1 MRNVQDYHATG
12 DAKFHMPAQRAKRKI
27 LATPLVLGYLRKVTF
42 VRIFKKRM
50 VETMFYL
57 GRKIEEKNIQYKM
70 LPAEG
75 KLNVILIKKI
85 VSSI

>member
-1 MRNVQDYHATG
+1 
-12 DAKFHMPAQRAKRKI
+12 
-27 LATPLVLGYLRKVTF
+27 
-42 VRIFKKRM
+42 
-50 VETMFYL
+50 MFYL